1 MDRTFAVAIGGAAG
15 QGVATPGDIFAK
27 IFARRGLH
35 LNAYNA
41 YQSIIRGG
49 HTFLTIRA
57 GIEEV
62 ACFGDRIDL
71 LIPLNQDSMDRHL
84 GLMKPGSAVVY
95 NGDTIKPGPRT
106 DGAQLCPLPVN
117 QLSKGSRSKVE
128 QNTLA
133 MAASLKMMGVGFEP
147 LAEILT
153 EQFMRKGD
161 KVVTENLD
169 IARIGYDYAAANF
182 HPFPAPLPMSDRQY
196 AVLSGNIALAMGGAA
211 AGVKFYCAYPM
222 SPSTGVLH
230 WMAAHAREAGIMVRQ
245 VEDEIGVINMAIGAA
260 HAGVRAMCATSGG
273 GFALMTE
280 GLGMSAMMET
290 PVVVI
295 DVQRAGP
302 STGVPTKTEQGDLWQ
317 MLGAGFGDFPRLIAA
332 PTDIADCFKLVPE
345 MHNLA
350 DRFQCP
356 GIILGDLLL
365 SEGRSS
371 VDPKQLNFDPEID
384 RGEMIVSGDP
394 TKTNGYKRYKITES
408 GISPRAIPGVP
419 GHTHTAATDEHDE
432 DGVLISDEFTNP
444 AKRRAMME
452 KRQRKVS
459 GIEAAVECPA
469 LIGAPAAD
477 VTLVGWGSTKGVI
490 REAVAI
496 LNEEGISTNQLQIRW
511 LVPLHGKAI
520 LNILKL
526 SKYTIIVEN
535 NYSGQFARYLRS
547 ETSYVPDGYIR
558 KYDGEPFMPHHIV
571 EAVKQQLAS
580 KTHEIQL
587 SVPMHEI
594 MV

>member
-15 QGVATPGDIFAK
+15 QGVATPGDDFAK

-62 ACFGDRIDL
+62 TCFGDRIDL

-95 NGDTIKPGPRT
+95 NADTIRPGPHAT
-106 DGAQLCPLPVN
+106 AAQLCPLPVN

-133 MAASLKMMGVGFEP
+133 LAASLKMMGVGFEP

-153 EQFMRKGD
+153 EQFLRKGD
-161 KVVTENLD
+161 KVVTENLA

-182 HPFPAPLPMSDRQY
+182 QPFPNPLPMSDGQY

-260 HAGVRAMCATSGG
+260 HAGARAMCATSGG

-332 PTDIADCFKLVPE
+332 PTDIADCFKLVPQ

-371 VDPKQLNFDPEID
+371 VDPKEINFDTEID
-384 RGEMIVSGDP
+384 RGEMIVSADP
-394 TKTNGYKRYKITES
+394 TSGTKGYKRYKITQS

-452 KRQRKVS
+452 KRQRKIS
-459 GIEAAVECPA
+459 GIEAAVELPV
-469 LIGAPAAD
+469 LIGPPAAD

-490 REAVAI
+490 REAAEM
-496 LNEEGISTNQLQIRW
+496 LNEAGISTNQLQIRW
-511 LVPLHGKAI
+511 LVPLHGETI
-520 LNILKL
+520 LNILKT

-547 ETSYVPDGYIR
+547 ETSYVPNGYIR

-571 EAVKQQLAS
+571 EAVKEQLGGKS
-580 KTHEIQL
+580 RL
-587 SVPMHEI
+587 SVPAHEI
-594 MV
+594 LV